1 MNPIWYLPAIICYGL
16 AAASFALDRVDRA
29 NRAGRG
35 VGRGTALLIGGIAM
49 QTAALAVSSIQAGT
63 VPVTNFAQS
72 LAFLAWLTALTG
84 LGLILRFR
92 MAVIGAYVAPIVA
105 AVLAIAIVM
114 MKQGRLVVPESLRSA
129 WLPVHVTMAFLGY
142 ALFVLAAAVSILYLV
157 YEQRLKT
164 KRPLMNA
171 DERAPS
177 LEKLDR
183 VNYLLLGWG
192 FVMLSLAIVT
202 GAIWADARWGH
213 FWSWEPQESWSLVIW
228 VLYAAL
234 LESRLTVGWR
244 GHRAATLTIAVFTVL
259 VGSFVGVSLVNPG
272 KHGGTFG

>member
-16 AAASFALDRVDRA
+16 AAASFALDRA

-35 VGRGTALLIGGIAM
+35 IGRGTALLIGGIVM
-49 QTAALAVSSIQAGT
+49 QTAALAVSGIEAGT

-72 LAFLAWLTALTG
+72 LAFLAWLTALAG

-92 MAVIGAYVAPIVA
+92 MAVVGAYVAPVVS

-114 MKQGRLVVPESLRSA
+114 MKQGRMVVPESLRSA

-164 KRPLMNA
+164 KRPLTNA

-192 FVMLSLAIVT
+192 FLMLSLAIVT
-202 GAIWADARWGH
+202 GAIWADATWGH

-259 VGSFVGVSLVNPG
+259 VGSFLGVSLVNPG